1 MSELNIENPG
11 KEKKIPLKS
20 ALKVKKGDYHVHIYL
35 EEARGLLGED
45 QR

>member
-1 MSELNIENPG
+1 MSEHNNEKPG
-11 KEKKIPLKS
+11 KEQKLYQKA